1 MNTAKTL
8 MRRMT
13 TSLSRFYLQVLQ
25 KGVYDRSHDGGEF
38 LHASRE
44 LMIKE
49 RIVSNGSTH
58 RMHVMFVDRIFQGA
72 RHNGHHTALAEKAV
86 PRVTGKENE

>member
-1 MNTAKTL
+1 
-8 MRRMT
+8 
-13 TSLSRFYLQVLQ
+13 
-25 KGVYDRSHDGGEF
+25 
-38 LHASRE
+38 
-44 LMIKE
+44 MIKE